1 MTESKRS
8 LPTSPLLAAMLP
20 LAALFGGL
28 FLVWAG
34 SAFWLRQLP
43 ASDGWAR
50 QIFPLLLWIGA
61 IALWAVWQKP
71 KLLTFAGLLP
81 IGHRALA
88 ITAATFIAIFG
99 WHALRV
105 AIGRPTS
112 GLLSVLP
119 VEIYVFMLG
128 GILLNEVL
136 FHGIL
141 QTRLTELFGPK
152 FAIPLTAAVVLAFRM
167 PSFFVAGST
176 GIEPVMLYSILLL
189 SLLAGIL
196 RFVTGSLWPAIALQA
211 GNALGTL
218 L

>member
-1 MTESKRS
+1 MTESNRS
-8 LPTSPLLAAMLP
+8 LPTPQPLAAALP
-20 LAALFGGL
+20 LAGLFGGL
-28 FLVWAG
+28 FLVWVG
-34 SAFWLRQLP
+34 SVFWLRQLP
-43 ASDGWAR
+43 PSDGWAR
-50 QIFPLLLWIGA
+50 QIYPMLLWIGA

-71 KLLTFAGLLP
+71 KLLAWVGLLP
-81 IGHRALA
+81 VGQRALA

-105 AIGRPTS
+105 ALGRPPS
-112 GLLSVLP
+112 GLLSQLP
-119 VEIYVFMLG
+119 TEIYVFMLG

-152 FAIPLTAAVVLAFRM
+152 ISIPLTAVVVLAFRL
-167 PSFFVAGST
+167 PSFFVAGTT
-176 GIEPVMLYSILLL
+176 GMEPVMLYSILLL

-196 RFVTGSLWPAIALQA
+196 RHVSGSLWPAIALQA

>member
-1 MTESKRS
+1 MTESNRS
-8 LPTSPLLAAMLP
+8 LPTSPPLAAVLP
-20 LAALFGGL
+20 LACLFGGL
-28 FLVWAG
+28 FLVWVG
-34 SAFWLRQLP
+34 STFWLRQLP
-43 ASDGWAR
+43 PSDVWAR
-50 QIFPLLLWIGA
+50 QVYPLLLWIGA

-71 KLLTFAGLLP
+71 KLLTWAGVRP

-99 WHALRV
+99 WHALRIAV
-105 AIGRPTS
+105 GRPPS
-112 GLLSVLP
+112 GLLSQLP
-119 VEIYVFMLG
+119 PEIYIFMIG

-136 FHGIL
+136 FRGVL

-152 FAIPLTAAVVLAFRM
+152 VSIPLAAVIALAFRM
-167 PSFFVAGST
+167 PSFYVAGT
-176 GIEPVMLYSILLL
+176 TDIAPVVLYSILLL

-196 RFVTGSLWPAIALQA
+196 RHVSGSLWPAIALQA